1 MAESQSLLGRT
12 VSHYRILEK
21 LGGGGMG
28 VVYKAED
35 MELSR
40 FVALK
45 FLPDDLAQDQLA
57 LERFRREARAA
68 SALNHPN
75 ICTIYEISD
84 HRGQPFIAMEYLS
97 GEMLKD
103 RISDGPLSIDAVL
116 KLGIEIADALDAA
129 HDKGIVHRD
138 IKPANI
144 FITERGHAK
153 ILDFGLAKLA
163 PAGSALNLSAMPT
176 VSELEQLTRPGTTI
190 GTISYMSPEQVR
202 GEELDARTD
211 LFSFGVVL
219 YEMVTGVL
227 PFRGETSGVIAEA
240 ILNRGPVAPVRL
252 NPDVPPKL
260 EELINKALEKDC
272 KLRYQSAIEMR
283 TDLQRLKRDAESAQ
297 GAPQTILHLPER
309 YPGIMLLLAVLTL
322 TLVGLA
328 WRLGWFRP
336 SVRVGQIRS
345 IAVLPLANLSADP
358 SQEYFADGM
367 TEQLTTDLGQIGA
380 LRVISRTSA
389 MHYKGTKKTLPEI
402 ARELNVDAVVEGSV
416 ERSGDRVR
424 ITAQLIDAAD
434 DRHLWA
440 SAYDRALR
448 DVLTLQGEVAQA
460 IADEVKIKLTPQER
474 MQLTNARPVKP
485 EAHEGYLRGLYELRN
500 QTPASIEQATKYFQQ
515 ALIVDPEDALAYAG
529 LADAYYDQ
537 STLIRAPLEVMPK
550 AKAAAVKAIELDDTV
565 AEAHASLGYVK
576 LNFDWDWA
584 GAEREFRRALE
595 LNPNLPRAHAGYAHL
610 LLTLRRT
617 DEAIL
622 ELHRGEALDPLMPES
637 HVNLPY
643 LLFNGRRYDE
653 AIKAGQRGSDD
664 RVIALSYAE
673 LGQREEAIA
682 AADRAIKSARNP
694 VILAQIASAYAMAG
708 KKDTART
715 LLSGIEAQAEK
726 RYVCGFNVACVY
738 ASLGDKEQSFAW
750 LEKAYLARSD

>member
-1 MAESQSLLGRT
+1 MIGQT
-12 VSHYRILEK
+12 ISHYRIEEK

-35 MELSR
+35 LRLRR

-45 FLPDDLAQDQLA
+45 FLPEGLVKDHQA
-57 LERFRREARAA
+57 LERFRREAQAS
-68 SALNHPN
+68 SALDHPN
-75 ICTIYEISD
+75 ICTIYEIGE
-84 HRGQPFIAMEYLS
+84 HEGQPFIAMQLLE
-97 GEMLKD
+97 GQTLKH
-103 RISDGPLSIDAVL
+103 RISGKALPIEQVL
-116 KLGIEIADALDAA
+116 ASGIQIAEALDAA
-129 HDKGIVHRD
+129 HAQGIIHRD
-138 IKPANI
+138 IKPANL
-144 FITERGHAK
+144 FVTKRGHAK
-153 ILDFGLAKLA
+153 ILDFGLAKLTPVA
-163 PAGSALNLSAMPT
+163 RFGEGLGASATLTAEEMLTGPGNVVGT
-176 VSELEQLTRPGTTI
+176 VA
-190 GTISYMSPEQVR
+190 YMSPEQVR

-219 YEMVTGVL
+219 YEMATGVM
-227 PFRGETSGVIAEA
+227 PFRGDTAGVVTDS
-240 ILNRGPVAPVRL
+240 ILNRPPVSPVRL
-252 NPDVPPKL
+252 NPDVSPEL
-260 EELINKALEKDC
+260 ERIVTKALEKDR
-272 KLRYQSAIEMR
+272 KLRYQSATEMR
-283 TDLQRLKRDAESAQ
+283 TDLQRLKRDTESAQ
-297 GAPQTILHLPER
+297 AAPQTILHFPER
-309 YPGIMLLLAVLTL
+309 YPRVMLALAVLVL
-322 TLVGLA
+322 TFAGLG

-358 SQEYFADGM
+358 AQEYFADGM
-367 TEQLTTDLGQIGA
+367 TEQLTMDLGQIGA

-424 ITAQLIDAAD
+424 ITAQLIDATD

-474 MQLTNARPVKP
+474 MHLANARPVKP
-485 EAHEGYLRGLYELRN
+485 EAHEGYLRGLYELRK
-500 QTPASIEQATKYFQQ
+500 QTPASIEQAIKYLQQ

-550 AKAAAVKAIELDDTV
+550 AKAAAVRAIELDDTV

-584 GAEREFRRALE
+584 GAEREFRRSLE

-617 DEAIL
+617 DEAIQ

-653 AIKAGQRGSDD
+653 AIKAGQRGNDD
-664 RVIALSYAE
+664 RVVALSYAE

-682 AADRAIKSARNP
+682 AADRALKSARNP

-708 KKDTART
+708 KRDTART
-715 LLSGIEAQAEK
+715 LLSGIEAQAEQ

-738 ASLGDKEQSFAW
+738 ANLGDKEQAFAW